1 MPSKFRLTVPS
12 GLGLLPT
19 SLLFHLGSIV
29 CCSLSSRPSSLSGSF
44 PTQLKHHLLFEVF
57 PYLLSTGARLC
68 CFFFFS
74 VSNPQHT
81 NLLVSLFYRRLYL
94 LSLFLVLEHTF
105 IEQGFN
111 HLPGLISTKSSHLI
125 GRKCLLNYWILADR
139 QY

>member
-12 GLGLLPT
+12 GLALLPT
-19 SLLFHLGSIV
+19 SLLFHLGSIL
-29 CCSLSSRPSSLSGSF
+29 CHSLSSRPSSLTASF
-44 PTQLKHHLLFEVF
+44 PTQLRHHLLFKVF
-57 PYLLSTGARLC
+57 SYPLSTGVSLC
-68 CFFFFS
+68 CFFF

-81 NLLVSLFYRRLYL
+81 NLLVSVFYRRLYL
-94 LSLFLVLEHTF
+94 LSLFLVFEHTF

-125 GRKCLLNYWILADR
+125 GRKCLLSYWILADR